1 MDHHDSSDS
10 TCRLQSFI
18 DFLSP
23 FLSRSIQT
31 RPKPKIVEEQP
42 CALYFLT
49 QKPLNENNT
58 IEAVLG

>member
-1 MDHHDSSDS
+1 MDHDSSDS

-18 DFLSP
+18 DFLPP

-31 RPKPKIVEEQP
+31 RPKPKHVEEQP

-49 QKPLNENNT
+49 QKPLHKNKT
-58 IEAVLG
+58 FKAVLG